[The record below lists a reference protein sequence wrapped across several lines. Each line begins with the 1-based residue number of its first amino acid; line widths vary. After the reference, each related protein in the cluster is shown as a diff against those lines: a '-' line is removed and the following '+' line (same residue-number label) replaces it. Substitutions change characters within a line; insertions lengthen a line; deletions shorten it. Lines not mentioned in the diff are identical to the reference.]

1 MIRPEPTFSGKMES
15 IIPESLRALTRW
27 PRSPRTLGTR
37 LGWTKKRQ
45 TWKSGD
51 ETSVETAILNVLTLL
66 REIVALANSKKN
78 GNIEANSINFI
89 SKLTFVSKHRPIVC
103 FVLQIDR
110 MLLSMFCMWF
120 VTLWKSSFPRNPPTP
135 WKLLPFNPP
144 SPSEFPIVF
153 RGGGMDI
160 FWNHTIFN

>member
-1 MIRPEPTFSGKMES
+1 
-15 IIPESLRALTRW
+15 
-27 PRSPRTLGTR
+27 
-37 LGWTKKRQ
+37 
-45 TWKSGD
+45 
-51 ETSVETAILNVLTLL
+51 
-66 REIVALANSKKN
+66 
-78 GNIEANSINFI
+78 
-89 SKLTFVSKHRPIVC
+89 
-103 FVLQIDR
+103 

-160 FWNHTIFN
+160 FWNHTMCSDFNFWTQSQMGIEVFGSLLYSERFFSKYLGFLLSSNLHIWFQYTVSSIAIFLVFKHLRHISFDIEISMAKENLLFQKPISFWFSGWHVDNKGWRSEKYRYK